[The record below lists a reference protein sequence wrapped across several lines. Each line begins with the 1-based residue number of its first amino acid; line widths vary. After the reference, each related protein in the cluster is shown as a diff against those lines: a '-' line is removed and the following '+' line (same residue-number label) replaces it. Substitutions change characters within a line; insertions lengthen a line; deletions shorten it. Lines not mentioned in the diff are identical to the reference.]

1 MLNHLRE
8 ALGNLPAVLPETQ
21 KAPAHMM
28 TQWLMQGGIPD
39 TIELGDEA
47 DFADQREEGSSVKVR
62 GVPLDSEEVL
72 AHLASG
78 HQVEK
83 LALEWGTRVA
93 AVVDKDLSLRRL
105 KFSDAIREVN
115 DELVEDPLA
124 RADADFLI
132 LCEILAGLQADLVKA
147 FGGIAE

>member
-1 MLNHLRE
+1 
-8 ALGNLPAVLPETQ
+8 
-21 KAPAHMM
+21 
-28 TQWLMQGGIPD
+28 
-39 TIELGDEA
+39 
-47 DFADQREEGSSVKVR
+47 
-62 GVPLDSEEVL
+62 
-72 AHLASG
+72 

-83 LALEWGTRVA
+83 LALEWGARVA

-105 KFSDAIREVN
+105 KFSDAIREAN

-132 LCEILAGLQADLVKA
+132 LCEILAGVQADLVKA

>member
-1 MLNHLRE
+1 M
-8 ALGNLPAVLPETQ
+8 
-21 KAPAHMM
+21 
-28 TQWLMQGGIPD
+28 
-39 TIELGDEA
+39 
-47 DFADQREEGSSVKVR
+47 KVR

-83 LALEWGTRVA
+83 LALEWGARAA

-105 KFSDAIREVN
+105 RFSDAIREAN

>member
-1 MLNHLRE
+1 M
-8 ALGNLPAVLPETQ
+8 
-21 KAPAHMM
+21 
-28 TQWLMQGGIPD
+28 
-39 TIELGDEA
+39 
-47 DFADQREEGSSVKVR
+47 KVR

-83 LALEWGTRVA
+83 LALEWGARVA

-105 KFSDAIREVN
+105 RFSDATREAS

-132 LCEILAGLQADLVKA
+132 LCEILAGLQADLIKA
-147 FGGIAE
+147 FGGVAE